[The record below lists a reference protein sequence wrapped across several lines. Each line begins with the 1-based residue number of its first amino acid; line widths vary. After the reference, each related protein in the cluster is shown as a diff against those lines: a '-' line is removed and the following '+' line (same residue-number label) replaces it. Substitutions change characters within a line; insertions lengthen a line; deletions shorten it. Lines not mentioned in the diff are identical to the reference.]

1 MSFLDNSGDI
11 ILDAV
16 LTDTGR
22 FRLAKGNGSF
32 KITKF
37 AFGDDEINYELY
49 EKNHASGSA
58 YYDLKIL
65 QTPVLEAFSN
75 NASSMHSKLVT
86 IPRTDLLFMPIIKQ
100 SPLAPFCSSDNFTNM
115 YVVCTTVATEDF
127 FISGDS
133 SMAMSITEGI
143 FRGVRPGLNEAKGKY
158 IQLDQGL
165 DTNKI
170 SQAFA
175 LDPDLKENQFI
186 VQIDNRLGRL
196 VTGDGS
202 PTPVS
207 YIDDDNIATYYLSKG
222 VTYGGG
228 TNNSAY
234 YVGDLAGL
242 QRGDFSVDTNGANT
256 TTGKIYNNTNLEGP
270 LGTYV
275 TFKIAASVSLNTSDF
290 LFNTLGGG
298 QTATLTVAA
307 GLAFEGSATVKFI
320 DSTIKV
326 TGATT
331 GYSVDIPVRFIKSI

>member
-100 SPLAPFCSSDNFTNM
+100 SPLAPFCQATNFTKM
-115 YVVCTTVATEDF
+115 YVVCTTVATEDK
-127 FISGDS
+127 FIGNEENASLS
-133 SMAMSITEGI
+133 EGV
-143 FRGVRPGLNEAKGKY
+143 FRGVRPGLGEAKGKY

-228 TNNSAY
+228 ANNSAY

-298 QTATLTVAA
+298 QTLTLTTQVTD
-307 GLAFEGSATVKFI
+307 GSGTVKFI